1 MSHPSCPNFASTS
14 LLIVPELGMG
24 AAEVRERGRAA
35 ALEMAAPCPLDN
47 ETFSRAPLT
56 TRASLIIADTT
67 TIRFGIWGR
76 ATQSI
81 DQTVP
86 SSEATGLNAVK
97 KGGAYRWQAR
107 LLWRLILMG
116 NNLQDAGSDTAIC
129 ILLLAKSAKITER
142 NAARRPRRRRRGRSG
157 GELFA
162 GSRERQRK

>member
-1 MSHPSCPNFASTS
+1 
-14 LLIVPELGMG
+14 
-24 AAEVRERGRAA
+24 
-35 ALEMAAPCPLDN
+35 MAAPCPLDN

-86 SSEATGLNAVK
+86 SSEATGLNAVR

-107 LLWRLILMG
+107 LLWRFTLMG
-116 NNLQDAGSDTAIC
+116 NNLQDAGSDAAIC
-129 ILLLAKSAKITER
+129 ILLLAKSFKITER
-142 NAARRPRRRRRGRSG
+142 NAGRTVEEGEEWRRVIC
-157 GELFA
+157 
-162 GSRERQRK
+162 RK